1 MIVIVDS
8 GSTKTHLVILNSEN
22 AFKEYT
28 FAGINPFYQTENE
41 IYSIIQKALCEE
53 PNNGVEAVFHYGA
66 GCSFQEKKQ
75 IVKNAWCKLFPC
87 ADVCIDSDM
96 LGAAKSLLGNES
108 GIACILGTGANS
120 CLYDGE
126 KIVQNVPPL
135 GFILGDEGSGAY
147 LGGKLVANCMK
158 GLYSSSLIERFYST
172 YNCTPQTIMDNV
184 YKQPLPNRYLASFV
198 PFISQNIEKEEMMLL
213 VKNSFS
219 SFFERNVMLYELNN
233 QRLGFIGGVAIQFEH
248 ILRKVAKEY
257 GFDSIVVAGD
267 PMAGLI
273 SYYKKRL

>member
-1 MIVIVDS
+1 
-8 GSTKTHLVILNSEN
+8 
-22 AFKEYT
+22 
-28 FAGINPFYQTENE
+28 
-41 IYSIIQKALCEE
+41 
-53 PNNGVEAVFHYGA
+53 
-66 GCSFQEKKQ
+66 
-75 IVKNAWCKLFPC
+75 
-87 ADVCIDSDM
+87 
-96 LGAAKSLLGNES
+96 
-108 GIACILGTGANS
+108 
-120 CLYDGE
+120 
-126 KIVQNVPPL
+126 
-135 GFILGDEGSGAY
+135 
-147 LGGKLVANCMK
+147 
-158 GLYSSSLIERFYST
+158 
-172 YNCTPQTIMDNV
+172 MDNV

-233 QRLGFIGGVAIQFEH
+233 QRLGFIGGVALQFEH